1 VKEFNSYN
9 LNIQSDFLI
18 KVFRE
23 NEEEIDLII
32 PLDKRTTNLYI
43 NAMPKFIPSRIQFND
58 VNSILIRLCK
68 DLNNNIGTIHFLNDN
83 GIHSTMSN
91 FEIDYKG
98 HIFQILFKEYYV
110 DFLIN

>member
-1 VKEFNSYN
+1 MKEFNSYN

-23 NEEEIDLII
+23 NEVEIDLII
-32 PLDKRTTNLYI
+32 SLDKRTTNLYI
-43 NAMPKFIPSRIQFND
+43 KDMPKFIPSRIQFND

-68 DLNNNIGTIHFLNDN
+68 DLNNNIGTIHFLSDS

-91 FEIDYKG
+91 FEINYLN
-98 HIFQILFKEYYV
+98 HNLHVMFKEYYV

>member
-1 VKEFNSYN
+1 MKEFNSYN

-43 NAMPKFIPSRIQFND
+43 KHMPSFIPARIQFKD
-58 VNSILIRLCK
+58 VNSILIRICK
-68 DLNNNIGTIHFLNDN
+68 DLNNNIGTIHFLNDS
-83 GIHSTMSN
+83 GIHSTISN
-91 FEIDYKG
+91 FEINYLNHSL
-98 HIFQILFKEYYV
+98 HIMFKEYYV

>member
-1 VKEFNSYN
+1 MKEFNSYN
-9 LNIQSDFLI
+9 LNIESDFLI

-23 NEEEIDLII
+23 NDEEMDLII

-43 NAMPKFIPSRIQFND
+43 SAMPKFIPSRIQFND

-68 DLNNNIGTIHFLNDN
+68 DLNNNRGTVHFLSDS
-83 GIHSTMSN
+83 GIHSTMCN
-91 FEIDYKG
+91 FEIDYLD
-98 HIFQILFKEYYV
+98 HRFQILFKEYYV